1 MPRRFT
7 LEIGHYPTIPEIRM
21 RSRNDPDFPSHNVFQ
36 RQGRKAE
43 LAEKVKDYCSDKPEF
58 EEVVRIC
65 EPIAAT
71 HTKRADQAVDKG
83 GIDGFVYLMK
93 SGKYYKIGFTNSLDR
108 RQYEIGMQ
116 LPEGIEPI
124 HSIRTDDPSGID
136 AYWHGRFKNKRLKGE
151 WFNLTTKDVAIFKKR
166 KFM

>member
-71 HTKRADQAVDKG
+71 HTKRVDQAVDKS

-124 HSIRTDDPSGID
+124 HSIRTDDPSGIE